1 MATVV
6 LITGGARSGKSMFAL
21 QHALERPGPRVF
33 IATAVACD
41 DEMRRRIENHRSE
54 RTGQFS
60 TIEAPYHLAH
70 AVTTLPEETGV
81 ACIDCLTVWLGNL
94 LFRFEAEPL
103 RIEQEIDAF
112 IAVLESAPCDLVIVT
127 NEVGYGIVPENA
139 MARRFRD
146 DAGALNRRVA
156 QVAQKVYLCVCGIA
170 VTVKE

>member
-1 MATVV
+1 MASVV
-6 LITGGARSGKSMFAL
+6 LVTGGARSGKSMFAL
-21 QHALERPGPRVF
+21 QNALERPGPRVF

-41 DEMRRRIENHRSE
+41 DEMRRRIENHRRE
-54 RTGQFS
+54 RTGQFL
-60 TIEAPYHLAH
+60 TVEAPYLLAE
-70 AVTTLPEETGV
+70 AVTTLPGETTV

-94 LFRFEAEPL
+94 LFRFEAEPF

-112 IAVLESAPCDLVIVT
+112 IAVLETAPCDLVIVT

-156 QVAQKVYLCVCGIA
+156 QIAQKVYLCVCGIP
-170 VTVKE
+170 VNVKE